1 FLGLGWW
8 IPLGIVGLILII
20 SVPSMFIAWAKLK
33 QRNIAPILDASG
45 WAVNGNVKIN
55 IPLGSML
62 TVTAVRPK
70 GSKLDSFDPYR
81 QKGFPVKRTILALLL
96 IALIVLALVIIAK
109 NDWNFFKAVGS
120 VKDFFVNFVKMPEIQ

>member
-1 FLGLGWW
+1 LGWW

-81 QKGFPVKRTILALLL
+81 QKGFPVKRTILALVL
-96 IALIVLALVIIAK
+96 IAMIVLSVVIIAK
-109 NDWNFFKAVGS
+109 K
-120 VKDFFVNFVKMPEIQ
+120 